1 MLSLGFYFADIHADF
16 LCGFNIV
23 AMNIQQS
30 SAFFDDFFQ
39 RISLCFAVFPDNHF
53 VGFAFFQ
60 QFNGLGSEN
69 GGQHAIECGRDA
81 GALQVAQGGNAGLK
95 IGQAFVEF
103 GAQILADAAVNIFA
117 DKVFG
122 AGNMFTVFGL
132 DAFGY
137 DQNRVAAAG
146 SLDFLE
152 FFDNRI
158 NFVRNFGNQADVG
171 AAGQSRVHGQVSG
184 IAAHNFQNQ
193 SAGVGT
199 GCSVQAV
206 DGRSADLTGGV
217 ETD

>member
-30 SAFFDDFFQ
+30 GTFLDDFFQ

-53 VGFAFFQ
+53 IGFAFFQ
-60 QFNGLGSEN
+60 KFNGLGSEN
-69 GGQHAIECGRDA
+69 GGQHTVESGRNA
-81 GALQVAQGGNAGLK
+81 GALQVSQCGNAGLK

-103 GAQILADAAVNIFA
+103 GAQVLADAAVNVFA

-122 AGNMFTVFGL
+122 AGNMFAVFGF

-137 DQNRVAAAG
+137 DQNCMAAAG
-146 SLDFLE
+146 SFDFLE
-152 FFDNRI
+152 LFDNRI
-158 NFVRNFGNQADVG
+158 NLVRNFGNQADIG

-184 IAAHNFQNQ
+184 IA
-193 SAGVGT
+193 GP
-199 GCSVQAV
+199 
-206 DGRSADLTGGV
+206 
-217 ETD
+217 